1 MAWIPASWHRMPRPA
16 ATIFTLGAAALGG
29 ALFALL
35 NLPAAWLAGAL
46 VAVSGLAL
54 IGVPVHVPDLLRRVI
69 FVVLGISLGAA
80 VTPETVAGIRTW
92 PITLS
97 LLALSLPVTM
107 GAVMLYLRYVSGWNY
122 RETLYA
128 SAPGALSAVLAMAT
142 EAKVD
147 VRQVAFAQTVRVF
160 FLIAA
165 LPGLLLAAGLSPSTG
180 VVPPPAGAHLG
191 SLSDILIMT
200 GTGIAAA
207 LLAERLGL
215 PGGLLVG
222 PMVVNAVL
230 HGSGYVQAGVPQTL
244 LVISFVVLG
253 AFTGARF
260 LGTTPSMIRRLL
272 LDSIGAFVVA
282 LGVCIV
288 FALAAAW
295 LAGEDIGKTIV
306 AFAPGGLEAMTILAF
321 LIGLDPA
328 FVGAHHLA
336 RFILIAL
343 VLPFAARAIFG
354 SAAVSAPKPKK
365 RRPAGAGRRKADK
378 TKKRR

>member
-1 MAWIPASWHRMPRPA
+1 MKIPASWHRMPRPA
-16 ATIFTLGAAALGG
+16 ATVFTLAAASLGG
-29 ALFALL
+29 AIFAFFG
-35 NLPAAWLAGAL
+35 LPAAWLAGSL

-54 IGVPVHVPDLLRRVI
+54 IGVPVHVPDLLRRII
-69 FVVLGISLGAA
+69 FVALGITLGAA
-80 VTPETVAGIRTW
+80 VTPETVNGIRTW
-92 PITLS
+92 PITLAM
-97 LLALSLPVTM
+97 LALSLPATM
-107 GAVMLYLRYVSGWNY
+107 AAVMLYLRYVSGWNF

-128 SAPGALSAVLAMAT
+128 SAPGALSAVLAMAA

-180 VVPPPAGAHLG
+180 VVPPASGAEFG
-191 SLSDILIMT
+191 SLNDILIMT
-200 GTGIAAA
+200 VAGIASA
-207 LLAERLGL
+207 LIADRLGV
-215 PGGLLVG
+215 PGGLMIG
-222 PMVVNAVL
+222 PMIVNALL
-230 HGSGYVQAGVPQTL
+230 HGSGYVQAAVPQIV

-260 LGTTPSMIRRLL
+260 LGTTASMIRRLL
-272 LDSIGAFVVA
+272 FDSIGAFVVA
-282 LGVCIV
+282 LVVCV
-288 FALAAAW
+288 LFALAAAW

-336 RFILIAL
+336 RFVLIAML
-343 VLPFAARAIFG
+343 LPFAARAIFG
-354 SAAVSAPKPKK
+354 KAAVSAPDSGKRKNKP
-365 RRPAGAGRRKADK
+365 RRKA
-378 TKKRR
+378 KRR

>member
-1 MAWIPASWHRMPRPA
+1 MPLVPASWHRMQKPA
-16 ATIFTLGAAALGG
+16 ATVLTLAAASLGG
-29 ALFALL
+29 AVFAFFG
-35 NLPAAWLAGAL
+35 LPAAWLAGAL

-54 IGVPVHVPDLLRRVI
+54 AGVPVHVPDLLRRVI

-92 PITLS
+92 PITLAM
-97 LLALSLPVTM
+97 LILSLPVTM
-107 GAVMLYLRYVSGWNY
+107 GAVMLYLRYVSGWNF

-128 SAPGALSAVLAMAT
+128 SAPGALSAVLAMAA

-165 LPGLLLAAGLSPSTG
+165 LPGLLLAAGLSPSAG
-180 VVPPPAGAHLG
+180 IVPPASGTDFGALN
-191 SLSDILIMT
+191 DILIMIAA
-200 GTGIAAA
+200 GIASA

-215 PGGLLVG
+215 PGGLMIG
-222 PMVVNAVL
+222 PMIVNALL
-230 HGSGYVQAGVPQTL
+230 HGSGYVQASVPQIF
-244 LVISFVVLG
+244 LVVSFVVLG

-260 LGTTPSMIRRLL
+260 LGTTVSMIRRLL
-272 LDSIGAFVVA
+272 IDSIGAFVVA
-282 LGVCIV
+282 LVVCV
-288 FALAAAW
+288 LFALAAAW
-295 LAGEDIGKTIV
+295 LAGEDTAKTIV

-336 RFILIAL
+336 RFVLIAL

-354 SAAVSAPKPKK
+354 KAAAAPPKPKAAK
-365 RRPAGAGRRKADK
+365 RKRPVTAGRR
-378 TKKRR
+378 RQGR

>member
-1 MAWIPASWHRMPRPA
+1 MTLIPASWHRMPRPA
-16 ATIFTLGAAALGG
+16 ATIFTLAMATLGG
-29 ALFALL
+29 AIFAFL
-35 NLPAAWLAGAL
+35 NFPAAWLAGSL

-54 IGVPVHVPDLLRRVI
+54 LGVPVHVPDLLRRVI

-97 LLALSLPVTM
+97 LLALSLPATM

-180 VVPPPAGAHLG
+180 VVPPGVAAHLG
-191 SLSDILIMT
+191 SLTDILIMA
-200 GTGIAAA
+200 GAGIAAA
-207 LLAERLGL
+207 LLAEKIRL
-215 PGGLLVG
+215 PGGLIVG
-222 PMVVNAVL
+222 PMVVNAFL
-230 HGSGYVQAGVPQTL
+230 HGSGYVQAGVPQIL

-260 LGTTPSMIRRLL
+260 LGTTFSMIRRLL
-272 LDSIGAFVVA
+272 IDSMGAFVVA
-282 LGVCIV
+282 MVVCV
-288 FALAAAW
+288 LFALAAAG

-343 VLPFAARAIFG
+343 LLPFAARAIFG
-354 SAAVSAPKPKK
+354 RTVVPPRAKRKK
-365 RRPAGAGRRKADK
+365 RPVRTGRR
-378 TKKRR
+378 TKGQ

>member
-1 MAWIPASWHRMPRPA
+1 MPFLPASWHRMPRPA
-16 ATIFTLGAAALGG
+16 ATIFTLAMATLGG
-29 ALFALL
+29 AIFAFL
-35 NLPAAWLAGAL
+35 NLPAAWLAGSL

-54 IGVPVHVPDLLRRVI
+54 AGVPVHVPDLLRRVI

-107 GAVMLYLRYVSGWNY
+107 AAVMLYLRYISGWNY
-122 RETLYA
+122 REALYA
-128 SAPGALSAVLAMAT
+128 SAPGALSAVLAMAA

-180 VVPPPAGAHLG
+180 IVPPAAAMHPG
-191 SLSDILIMT
+191 SLNDILIMV

-207 LLAERLGL
+207 LLAEKLGL

-222 PMVVNAVL
+222 PMVVNAFL
-230 HGSGYVQAGVPQTL
+230 HGSGYVQAGVPEVL
-244 LVISFVVLG
+244 LIISFVVLG
-253 AFTGARF
+253 GFTGARF

-272 LDSIGAFVVA
+272 IDSIGAFVVA
-282 LGVCIV
+282 LVVCIL

-295 LAGEDIGKTIV
+295 IAGEDTGKTIV

-336 RFILIAL
+336 RFVLIAL
-343 VLPFAARAIFG
+343 VLPFAARAVFG
-354 SAAVSAPKPKK
+354 KAAVSPPPRRKK
-365 RRPAGAGRRKADK
+365 RPAKAGRRR
-378 TKKRR
+378 KRR

>member
-1 MAWIPASWHRMPRPA
+1 MPLVPASWHRMQKPA
-16 ATIFTLGAAALGG
+16 AVVLTLAAAALGG
-29 ALFALL
+29 ALFALF

-54 IGVPVHVPDLLRRVI
+54 AGVPVYVPDLLRRVI
-69 FVVLGISLGAA
+69 FVLLGISLGAA

-92 PITLS
+92 PITLAM
-97 LLALSLPVTM
+97 LFLSLPVTM
-107 GAVMLYLRYVSGWNY
+107 AAVMLYLRYVSGWNF

-128 SAPGALSAVLAMAT
+128 SAPGALSAVLAMAA

-165 LPGLLLAAGLSPSTG
+165 LPGMLLAAGLSPHQG
-180 VVPPPAGAHLG
+180 VVPPAAATHLG
-191 SLSDILIMT
+191 SLNDILIMC
-200 GTGIAAA
+200 GAGIAAA
-207 LLAERLGL
+207 LLAERLGI
-215 PGGLLVG
+215 PGGLLIG
-222 PMVVNAVL
+222 PMIVNALL
-230 HGSGYVQAGVPQTL
+230 HGSGYIHAGVPQII
-244 LVISFVVLG
+244 LVVSFVVLG

-260 LGTTPSMIRRLL
+260 LGTTVPMIRRLL
-272 LDSIGAFVVA
+272 VDSIGAFVVA
-282 LGVCIV
+282 LVVCIL

-295 LAGEDIGKTIV
+295 LAGEDVGKTIV

-336 RFILIAL
+336 RFVLIAL
-343 VLPFAARAIFG
+343 LLPFAAKAIFG
-354 SAAVSAPKPKK
+354 KAAISAPPQKFGAKRKRPVRTGRRRK
-365 RRPAGAGRRKADK
+365 RR
-378 TKKRR
+378 